1 MRVRVHI
8 TGRVQGVGFRF
19 HTTRQASQ
27 RSLTGWVRNCS
38 DGGVEAEFQGAEDQI
53 ADMVTWCHGGPVT
66 ASVRN
71 VEVVA
76 CEELAGEQAFHVRD

>member
-27 RSLTGWVRNCS
+27 RSLTGWVRNCA
-38 DGGVEAEFQGAEDQI
+38 DGGVEAEFQGNEDRV
-53 ADMVTWCHGGPVT
+53 ADMVKWCRSGPVI

-71 VEVVA
+71 VDVVA
-76 CEELAGEQAFHVRD
+76 CEESVGEQEFQVRG